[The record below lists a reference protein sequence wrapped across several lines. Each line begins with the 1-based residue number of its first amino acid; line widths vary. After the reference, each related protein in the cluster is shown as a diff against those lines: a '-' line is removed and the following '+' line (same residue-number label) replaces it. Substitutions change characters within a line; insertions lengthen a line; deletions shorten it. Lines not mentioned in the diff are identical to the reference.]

1 MLQSAPPVD
10 DPFQT
15 PKRSSRQSAAVMNN
29 RLKDLENDRERIV
42 KEMEVNG
49 VNQKIKE

>member
-1 MLQSAPPVD
+1 
-10 DPFQT
+10 
-15 PKRSSRQSAAVMNN
+15 MNN

-49 VNQKIKE
+49 VNEKIKEQLELELSVVDNYIDTLKIKLNI